1 MHFTVQIYLRAFYLK
16 KKKKGNLTFR
26 RLKQKNHRLKGTL
39 ELLSET
45 GIYSVE

>member
-16 KKKKGNLTFR
+16 KKRNLTFR

>member
-16 KKKKGNLTFR
+16 KKKRNLTFR